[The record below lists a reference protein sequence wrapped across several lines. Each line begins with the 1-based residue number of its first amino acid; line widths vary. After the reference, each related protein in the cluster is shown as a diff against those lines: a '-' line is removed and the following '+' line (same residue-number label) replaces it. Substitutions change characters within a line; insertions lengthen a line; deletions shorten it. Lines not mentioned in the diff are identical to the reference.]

1 LAGFYG
7 QFQTTLDDKGRFA
20 LPAKL
25 RNIYG
30 PAGRPLLDGNL
41 VLTKGLDGCLALY
54 PELEWADIQKRLSS
68 LSFTNKNFRFF
79 SRMFYS
85 MASPV
90 IPDRSGR
97 ILIPAYLI
105 KEAEL
110 NKELLV
116 LGVNKWVEIWNPQ
129 NFEKHRKEQGMTYED
144 VAERLFAVDGSE

>member
-7 QFQTTLDDKGRFA
+7 QFRTTLDDKGRFA

-25 RNIYG
+25 RNVSG
-30 PAGRPLLDGNL
+30 PTGQPLLDGNL

-54 PELEWADIQKRLSS
+54 PELEWADIQKRFSS

-79 SRMFYS
+79 SRLFYA
-85 MASPV
+85 MATPV
-90 IPDRSGR
+90 RPDRSGR
-97 ILIPAYLI
+97 ILIPSYLI
-105 KEAEL
+105 KEANL

-116 LGVNKWVEIWNPQ
+116 LGVNKWVEVWDPHQ
-129 NFEKHRKEQGMTYED
+129 FEEHKNAQDMTYED